1 MEIELKEARF
11 KIEEFESVISSS
23 RSNVADLK
31 QELAKIVA
39 QEQATKREIIEGTP
53 FYYSILINICISK

>member
-11 KIEEFESVISSS
+11 KIEEFESGISSS

-53 FYYSILINICISK
+53 F